1 MTATEHAEAI
11 LAIMER
17 AVSYRSPHTHT
28 QPAILAAVEAAMQ
41 DARAGERK
49 QIVEW
54 LQSQAPAAHINASC
68 DDGDADLGWVM
79 DILADELRDLAH
91 KGTGD
96 E

>member
-11 LAIMER
+11 LKAAFETLPMEH
-17 AVSYRSPHTHT
+17 VDD
-28 QPAILAAVEAAMQ
+28 AILAAVQAAMQ
-41 DARAGERK
+41 DARADERK

-79 DILADELRDLAH
+79 DILADELRDQAH